1 LALSLEASLRYQ
13 RDGGGSSGFLV
24 RRIRRVT
31 VSMRWR
37 AAEQY
42 DSTNRVIAIA
52 CFPIY
57 CLIIFCLPETLRSLV
72 GNGEVHAESDWIRKP
87 RLRQPQI
94 VDSKKF
100 PRVPRPNPKL
110 YLKLLKYP
118 PNLIVTFSGAL
129 MFAAFYAMLI
139 NFPHAL
145 QDVYGLTEAQI
156 GYAYL
161 CPGRLRDAPDSS
173 TI

>member
-1 LALSLEASLRYQ
+1 MAVDLRISWY
-13 RDGGGSSGFLV
+13 V
-24 RRIRRVT
+24 EYV

-42 DSTNRVIAIA
+42 DSINHVAAIA

-57 CLIIFCLPETLRSLV
+57 CLIIFCLPETLRPLV
-72 GNGEVHAESDWIRKP
+72 GNGEVHAESGWIRKP
-87 RLRQPQI
+87 RLRQPQL

-100 PRVPRPNPKL
+100 PSPPRPNPKL

-118 PNLIVTFSGAL
+118 PNLIVTFCGAL

-139 NFPHAL
+139 NFPYVL
-145 QDVYGLTEAQI
+145 QDVYGFTEAQI
-156 GYAYL
+156 GYAFL

-173 TI
+173 RI